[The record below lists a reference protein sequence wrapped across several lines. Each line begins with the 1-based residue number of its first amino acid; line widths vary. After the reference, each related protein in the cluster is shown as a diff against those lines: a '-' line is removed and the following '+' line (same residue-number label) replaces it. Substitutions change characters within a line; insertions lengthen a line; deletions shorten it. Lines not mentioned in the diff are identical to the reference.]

1 MNKYLA
7 EFTGTLMLVTAV
19 VGSGIMA
26 TQLTQDI
33 GLQLL
38 VNAISTTLVL
48 AIIIVLFKETS
59 GAHFNPAVT
68 LVALLRKKLALKQ
81 AAGYVVGQ
89 LIGGLIGV
97 TLAHA
102 MFGLA
107 IIETSTHSRSG
118 MGLLLGELVATF
130 GLVIIVLKPN
140 IKHEF
145 FVPAWICGAYF
156 FTSSTSFAN
165 PAVTIS
171 RAFTDSFAGISPSS
185 LTGFISAQLIGA
197 LIGLGYSKQ
206 TEGKNA

>member
-7 EFTGTLMLVTAV
+7 ELTGTLMLVLVV

-26 TQLTQDI
+26 TQLTQDA

-38 VNAISTTLVL
+38 INAISTTLVL
-48 AIIIVLFKETS
+48 SIIIVLFRESS

-68 LVALLRKKLALKQ
+68 LVALIRKKMMLGQ
-81 AAGYVVGQ
+81 ASGYFVAQ
-89 LIGGLIGV
+89 IMGGFIGV
-97 TLAHA
+97 VLAHS

-107 IIETSTHSRSG
+107 IIETSNHARSG
-118 MGLLLGELVATF
+118 TGLLLGELVATF
-130 GLVIIVLKPN
+130 GLVVIILKPN
-140 IKHEF
+140 IRHEF
-145 FVPAWICGAYF
+145 FVPAWICAAYF

-185 LTGFISAQLIGA
+185 LIGFISTQFVGA
-197 LIGLGYSKQ
+197 LIGLGYSNQIERKS
-206 TEGKNA
+206 A

>member
-7 EFTGTLMLVTAV
+7 ELTGTLMLVLVV

-26 TQLTQDI
+26 TQLTEDA

-38 VNAISTTLVL
+38 INAISTTLVL
-48 AIIIVLFKETS
+48 SIIIVLFRESS

-68 LVALLRKKLALKQ
+68 LVALIRKKMMLGQ
-81 AAGYVVGQ
+81 ASGYFVAQ
-89 LIGGLIGV
+89 IMGGFIGV
-97 TLAHA
+97 VLAHS

-107 IIETSTHSRSG
+107 IIETSNHARSG
-118 MGLLLGELVATF
+118 TGLLLGELVATF
-130 GLVIIVLKPN
+130 GLVVIILKPN
-140 IKHEF
+140 IRHEF
-145 FVPAWICGAYF
+145 FVPAWICAAYF

-185 LTGFISAQLIGA
+185 LIGFISTQFVGA
-197 LIGLGYSKQ
+197 LIGLGYSNQIERKS
-206 TEGKNA
+206 A

>member
-7 EFTGTLMLVTAV
+7 ELTGTLMLVLVV

-26 TQLTQDI
+26 TQLTEDA

-38 VNAISTTLVL
+38 INAISTTLVL
-48 AIIIVLFKETS
+48 SIIIVLFRESS

-68 LVALLRKKLALKQ
+68 LVALIRKKMMLGQ
-81 AAGYVVGQ
+81 ASGYFVAQ
-89 LIGGLIGV
+89 IMGGFIGV
-97 TLAHA
+97 VLAHS

-107 IIETSTHSRSG
+107 IIETSNHARSG
-118 MGLLLGELVATF
+118 TGLLLGELVATF
-130 GLVIIVLKPN
+130 GLVVIILKPN
-140 IKHEF
+140 IRHEF
-145 FVPAWICGAYF
+145 FVPAWICAAYF

-185 LTGFISAQLIGA
+185 LIGFISAQFVGA
-197 LIGLGYSKQ
+197 LIGLGYSNQIERKS
-206 TEGKNA
+206 A

>member
-7 EFTGTLMLVTAV
+7 ECTGTLMLVTAV

-89 LIGGLIGV
+89 LIGGLIGIA
-97 TLAHA
+97 LAHA

-107 IIETSTHSRSG
+107 IIETSKHTRNG
-118 MGLLLGELVATF
+118 AGLLLGELVATF

-171 RAFTDSFAGISPSS
+171 RAFTDSFSGISPSS

-197 LIGLGYSKQ
+197 LVGLGYSKQ
-206 TEGKNA
+206 TERKNT